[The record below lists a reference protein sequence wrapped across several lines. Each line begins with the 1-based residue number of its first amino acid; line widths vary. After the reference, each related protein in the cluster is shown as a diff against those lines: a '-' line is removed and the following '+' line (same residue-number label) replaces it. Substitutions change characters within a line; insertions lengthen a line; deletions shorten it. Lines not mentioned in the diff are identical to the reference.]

1 MKAKVLFL
9 LTIAVLSLSAITLL
23 SCSKDEDDSIHSGNT
38 NLVGTW
44 AEIDSP
50 FDGKPD
56 GFLSILSRQ
65 IAVCLF
71 WDTTPINMMMVS

>member
-9 LTIAVLSLSAITLL
+9 LTIAVLSLSAITLS

-50 FDGKPD
+50 FDGKQD
-56 GFLSILSRQ
+56 GFF
-65 IAVCLF
+65 CLYYQGRLQYF
-71 WDTTPINMMMVS
+71 CFGISLL